1 MKKTLLVD
9 DETHGIQVLKRL
21 LSDYKDIEICAT
33 ASTINEAY
41 TAIHKFQP
49 DIVFLDIQ
57 LEEQNSFDLLN
68 KLNEIKFAIIFTTA
82 HHKYAVKAFR
92 YSAVDY
98 LLKPI
103 DRQQLK
109 NALNK
114 IKEPRELQ
122 NLTQQIEALK
132 PNLTRAKPSLHK
144 LAVPTPDGFLLI
156 EIDHIIKCEAHSNYT
171 DIFLSV
177 GKKVTITKPLK
188 QVEDLLKDQN
198 FFRVHQS
205 YLVNL
210 EYVNRYYKGKGGYVE
225 LVNGSTV
232 SVSVRKKEE
241 LLKILTGR

>member
-1 MKKTLLVD
+1 MKKALLVD
-9 DETHGIQVLKRL
+9 DQTLAIQVLKKL
-21 LSDYKDIEICAT
+21 LIDYKDLEVCAT
-33 ASTINEAY
+33 ASTLDEAY
-41 TAIHKFQP
+41 NAIQKLHP

-57 LEEQNSFDLLN
+57 LEEDNSFDLLN
-68 KLNEIKFAIIFTTA
+68 KLSEINFAIIFTTA
-82 HHKYAVKAFR
+82 HPKYAVKAFR

-103 DRQQLK
+103 DPQQLE

-114 IKEPRELQ
+114 IKERRQFQ
-122 NLTQQIEALK
+122 NQNQQKEALK
-132 PNLTRAKPSLHK
+132 DYTSAKPVLHK

-156 EIDHIIKCEAHSNYT
+156 EIDHIITCEAHSNYT
-171 DIFLSV
+171 DLLLFD
-177 GKKVTITKPLK
+177 GKKITITKPLR

-225 LVNGSTV
+225 LVDGSTV

-241 LLKILTGR
+241 FLKVLTGR